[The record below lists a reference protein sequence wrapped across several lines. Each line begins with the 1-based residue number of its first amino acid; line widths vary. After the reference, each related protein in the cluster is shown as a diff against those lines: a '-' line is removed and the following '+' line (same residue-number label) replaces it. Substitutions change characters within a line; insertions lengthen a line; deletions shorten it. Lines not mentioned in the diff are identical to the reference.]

1 MFVQQRIIRSHK
13 TYKLAH
19 ESQTRQND
27 YPNFVRILTVGVSK
41 YHMIV
46 NKYVVLQND
55 MGVLL
60 PQQLIGKVCNL
71 HLCFVVIIAFHQV
84 LEWVCSSGYIDIAVL
99 RS

>member
-1 MFVQQRIIRSHK
+1 MGLLVCDHPFHDTIERNSHIIII
-13 TYKLAH
+13 TN
-19 ESQTRQND
+19 E
-27 YPNFVRILTVGVSK
+27 

-71 HLCFVVIIAFHQV
+71 HMRFVVIIAFHQV